1 MLGEIGDFV
10 IVTALVKTGIGK
22 EICDD
27 SVFNGENIISQD
39 AVIVIEKIE
48 SSWFAVADGVGGN
61 AGGHEASNYL
71 LDYIQCNY
79 EKTDDEAAL
88 ELLLKDANI
97 SLIDNAQKIA
107 RKEQMATTFT
117 GVFFCNED
125 LKIAHSGNTR
135 LYALQGNYLKQL
147 TSDHT
152 TYQWLIRQGN
162 YEAAEM
168 CNKSEIISCFGGG
181 DNDLLK
187 MLSVETILM
196 ESIPNT
202 LIMTSDGIH
211 DYVDID
217 TFEEILCEPI
227 PIKERV
233 IKLWKK
239 AQELGSNDDCSVLI
253 MER

>member
-10 IVTALVKTGIGK
+10 IVTALVKTGIEK

-27 SVFNGENIISQD
+27 SIFNGESIISQD
-39 AVIVIEKIE
+39 TVIIIENVE

-61 AGGHEASNYL
+61 AGGHEASTYL
-71 LDYIQCNY
+71 LDYIQRNY
-79 EKTDDEAAL
+79 TKTDNESAL
-88 ELLLKDANI
+88 HSFLKDANRN
-97 SLIDNAQKIA
+97 LIDYAHRVA
-107 RKEQMATTFT
+107 GKEQMATTFT
-117 GVFFCNED
+117 GVFLGNEG

-135 LYALQGNYLKQL
+135 LYALQGSYLKQL

-162 YEAAEM
+162 YEAANM
-168 CNKSEIISCFGGG
+168 CNKSEIVSCFGGG
-181 DNDLLK
+181 DDDLNK

-202 LIMTSDGIH
+202 LILTSDGIH

-217 TFEEILCEPI
+217 TFEEIICEPI
-227 PIKERV
+227 PMKDRV
-233 IKLWKK
+233 VNLWKK
-239 AQELGSNDDCSVLI
+239 AQELSSCDDCSVLI

>member
-39 AVIVIEKIE
+39 AVIVFEKIE

-61 AGGHEASNYL
+61 AGGHESSTYL

-107 RKEQMATTFT
+107 GKEQMATTFT
-117 GVFFCNED
+117 GVFFCNEG

-135 LYALQGNYLKQL
+135 LYALQGPAFSTVQDWHCQ
-147 TSDHT
+147 S
-152 TYQWLIRQGN
+152 G
-162 YEAAEM
+162 
-168 CNKSEIISCFGGG
+168 
-181 DNDLLK
+181 
-187 MLSVETILM
+187 
-196 ESIPNT
+196 
-202 LIMTSDGIH
+202 
-211 DYVDID
+211 
-217 TFEEILCEPI
+217 
-227 PIKERV
+227 
-233 IKLWKK
+233 
-239 AQELGSNDDCSVLI
+239 
-253 MER
+253 

>member
-1 MLGEIGDFV
+1 M

-27 SVFNGENIISQD
+27 SVFNGESIISQD

-61 AGGHEASNYL
+61 AGGHEASTYL
-71 LDYIQCNY
+71 LDYIQYNY
-79 EKTDDEAAL
+79 GKTNDEL
-88 ELLLKDANI
+88 TLDLLLKDANR
-97 SLIDNAQKIA
+97 SLIDYAQKITG
-107 RKEQMATTFT
+107 KEQMATTFT
-117 GVFFCNED
+117 GVFLGNEG

-135 LYALQGNYLKQL
+135 LYALQGRYLKQL

-152 TYQWLIRQGN
+152 TYQWLMRQGN
-162 YEAAEM
+162 YEAADT

-181 DNDLLK
+181 DDDLLK

-202 LIMTSDGIH
+202 LILTSDGIH

-233 IKLWKK
+233 VNLWKK
-239 AQELGSNDDCSVLI
+239 AQELGSCDDCSVLI